1 MSHAEIAFE
10 ELSPIEQQHFQL
22 WATEIQAIAAK
33 SKSKGLAKKPP
44 RLVVI
49 RLPQDAGALHASTD
63 GGKLMIS
70 RDVLPACPDLRR
82 YFIAHE
88 LGHVEGRHPWIS
100 FGAAAVAMLP
110 VMYWSASAR
119 WFGGNS
125 AAEIAVESLLV
136 LSCVLTL
143 TLYLKSMLFEWDA
156 DRRAARM
163 LGPNG
168 VAAMLS
174 GIALVKPLRGAPL
187 ATFYD
192 SKRDRLLGKRP
203 SVWKPKG

>member
-110 VMYWSASAR
+110 VVLVRQRSMVWGQQR
-119 WFGGNS
+119 GGDCRRV
-125 AAEIAVESLLV
+125 AIGFV
-136 LSCVLTL
+136 LRPYVDP
-143 TLYLKSMLFEWDA
+143 LFEVDA
-156 DRRAARM
+156 
-163 LGPNG
+163 
-168 VAAMLS
+168 
-174 GIALVKPLRGAPL
+174 LRVGC
-187 ATFYD
+187 
-192 SKRDRLLGKRP
+192 RP
-203 SVWKPKG
+203 